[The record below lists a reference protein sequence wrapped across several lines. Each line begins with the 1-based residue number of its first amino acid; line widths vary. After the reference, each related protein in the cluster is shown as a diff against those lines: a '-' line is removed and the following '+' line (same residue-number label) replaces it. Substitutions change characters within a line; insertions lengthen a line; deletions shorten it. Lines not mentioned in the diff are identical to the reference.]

1 MQIRS
6 LLRRA
11 LPTLLAA
18 TVAVPTAAHAQ
29 PITYTFSGTTSLF
42 GGSHAYVLSL
52 TGDASG
58 AIDFGAL
65 VLGTPAGSFLLNPT
79 TGGTLSVDGGP
90 AASLSSF
97 LPPTVSFAVGALN
110 GFPLLPSPVNTGVGF
125 LGVDVSSGALFGL
138 YMPTFAGPYDLAS
151 NDGPVTGQ
159 SVVFG
164 GSFNPTSTRF
174 PLDITNVAPL
184 GTTTFTASVASV
196 TSTPEPASLA
206 LMATGLVLV
215 GAAVVR
221 RRQTA

>member
-11 LPTLLAA
+11 LPALLAV
-18 TVAVPTAAHAQ
+18 TVAIPTAAHAQ
-29 PITYTFSGTTSLF
+29 PITYTFSGTTRLF
-42 GGSHAYVLSL
+42 GGSHSYTLSL
-52 TGDASG
+52 TGDASSVF
-58 AIDFGAL
+58 DFGSA
-65 VLGTPAGSFLLNPT
+65 VLGGPAGNFLLNAAS
-79 TGGTLSVDGGP
+79 GGTLSLDGGP
-90 AASLSSF
+90 ATSLSSV
-97 LPPTVSFAVGALN
+97 LPPSVALAVGALN

-125 LGVDVSSGALFGL
+125 VGLDLSSGALFGL
-138 YMPTFAGPYDLAS
+138 YMPTFAAPYDLAT
-151 NDGPVTGQ
+151 NVGPITSQ

-164 GSFNPTSTRF
+164 GTLNTSGTTF